1 MSIIADSV
9 MPGDRLLTSKEAAAV
24 FRVDPKT
31 VVRWAHIGALT
42 AVRTPGGRLLR
53 FWESAVY
60 TALRD
65 GIVETQAE
73 EAAEAVSVG

>member
-1 MSIIADSV
+1 MSIIADLT

-31 VVRWAHIGALT
+31 VVRWARTGALT

-60 TALRD
+60 AALRD
-65 GIVETQAE
+65 GIVEAQGEDAT
-73 EAAEAVSVG
+73 EAVSV